1 MVPEQAQ
8 ALTEQQDQTQTQPQ
22 ASHQEHWERTVR
34 TTQEMVEVLEQAVAE
49 STAVRRVMPGQVTM
63 VEQAVRL
70 GPMMRPVEQKVTAR
84 V

>member
-63 VEQAVRL
+63 VEQAVRP